1 MKNAIILT
9 LGLYLTIALPIGVF
23 TLEAQT
29 QDMAINNGIGFGF
42 QLSQFQRDFGL
53 GLSITGQYFGYDKI
67 AVRLRGNLMFN
78 ENVQNATTTWTPY
91 SNLSLGLI
99 GVGGKVGDFIR
110 LYGEGGIIGLKP
122 SNEFSTQNFV
132 FGGYGLFGFEFFM
145 NNSSNYFIEIGGVGT
160 GAKADKIVTKPIYS
174 NGLLISAGFRIH
186 LK

>member
-1 MKNAIILT
+1 MKRTSVLT
-9 LGLYLTIALPIGVF
+9 LALIIIVF
-23 TLEAQT
+23 ASNVQAQ
-29 QDMAINNGIGFGF
+29 DEVINTGYGFGS
-42 QLSQFQRDFGL
+42 QILQFQRDFGL
-53 GLSITGQYFGYDKI
+53 GLNITSPYFGHDKI

-78 ENVQNATTTWTPY
+78 ENVQNANTTWTPY
-91 SNLSLGLI
+91 FSMSLGLI

-110 LYGEGGIIGLKP
+110 LYGEGGIIGIKP

-160 GAKADKIVTKPIYS
+160 GAKANKIVTQPIYS